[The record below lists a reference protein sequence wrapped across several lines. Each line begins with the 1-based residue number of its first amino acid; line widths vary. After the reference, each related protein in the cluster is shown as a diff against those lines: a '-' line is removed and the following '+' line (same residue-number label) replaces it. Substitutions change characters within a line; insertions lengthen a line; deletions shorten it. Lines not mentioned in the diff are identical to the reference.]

1 MPEQLSFAHIDAM
14 AAVHAVN
21 DTLRR
26 IDERLIDHGE
36 RVAFIACTLCE
47 EGRLPLDPKTLFLL
61 SVFHDIGA
69 YKTEEID
76 RMVAFETHD
85 VWNHSIYG
93 YLFLKY
99 LSPLHQYA
107 KAILYHHM
115 PWDELRQKDGVGRDY
130 AALIHLAD
138 RVDIAAHL
146 DQDGPEVGSLL
157 RNTKGLFCE
166 EYAALLRGCYQQRI
180 LPALND
186 GSYRQENFARC
197 GGFLPDVTETLE
209 YLKMVVYSIDFRSD
223 HTVTHTVN
231 TISLAL
237 NIARY
242 FGLQGEMLEKIYL
255 GALLHDVGKIAIP
268 TEILEYPGRLTSEQM
283 DVMRTHVVE
292 TKLLIEGIVP
302 EDICQIAI
310 RHHEKLDGSGYP
322 MGLKAAALTQPQ
334 RIVAVADIVSAL
346 SSRRSYKDPFPK
358 EKTLTI
364 LNQMSQ
370 SQLDPEIC
378 RYVIEHYDAI
388 MEATQGSRLRVI
400 QQYQGIMQEYQE
412 LSSAMAG

>member
-1 MPEQLSFAHIDAM
+1 M
-14 AAVHAVN
+14 
-21 DTLRR
+21 
-26 IDERLIDHGE
+26 
-36 RVAFIACTLCE
+36 
-47 EGRLPLDPKTLFLL
+47 
-61 SVFHDIGA
+61 
-69 YKTEEID
+69 
-76 RMVAFETHD
+76 
-85 VWNHSIYG
+85 
-93 YLFLKY
+93 
-99 LSPLHQYA
+99 
-107 KAILYHHM
+107 
-115 PWDELRQKDGVGRDY
+115 
-130 AALIHLAD
+130 
-138 RVDIAAHL
+138 
-146 DQDGPEVGSLL
+146 
-157 RNTKGLFCE
+157 
-166 EYAALLRGCYQQRI
+166 
-180 LPALND
+180 
-186 GSYRQENFARC
+186 
-197 GGFLPDVTETLE
+197 TETLE